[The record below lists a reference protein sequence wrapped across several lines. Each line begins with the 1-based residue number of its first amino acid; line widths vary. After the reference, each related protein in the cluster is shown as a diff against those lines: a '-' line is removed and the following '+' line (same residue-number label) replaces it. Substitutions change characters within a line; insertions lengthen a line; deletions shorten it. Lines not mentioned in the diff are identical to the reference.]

1 MLMWSESPG
10 RTPSP
15 TGLLQSLVQTRLS
28 SPAQTMAYKDYQL
41 LHVKPHVTWLSQSS
55 FHGPSPEP

>member
-41 LHVKPHVTWLSQSS
+41 LHVKPHVTW
-55 FHGPSPEP
+55 